1 MDDDYE
7 DETGSTIEEDYYTF
21 LNVPRN
27 ATTEQINTAYRHL
40 SRIYHPDKHV
50 ADVRKK
56 IEAEAL
62 FNRLKTAY
70 EVLSDPHKRAIYDS
84 LGVKGLETDG
94 WEVTLRQKT
103 PAEIREEYER
113 LAKER
118 EERALQQKTNPRG
131 NVTVMINATEILCP
145 YYDEFDEKI
154 LPTVEVSGI
163 SMSQSIDAP
172 ITVRDTVTL
181 SGSLSS
187 QKGIGNGA
195 FSVSGRRLLNKGWV
209 AVDLT
214 AGNGPSLGV
223 KGSRTLSQKVFAN
236 FGAGL
241 NLRSNGIV
249 PTFMSSLACQLG
261 KHTVGYLTY
270 NLAGSARSMSTTVE
284 QNTDRHHFQVTL
296 LLGIPHC
303 YISAAYTRKLLEQE
317 LKLRVATKVGTFG
330 VLAEYGAE
338 KKISKYSSVVATV
351 SVGVPTGVTLKL
363 KFIRSTQTFIFPI
376 HLSEEII
383 PAAVFYATVTPLCVF
398 FVVKKLVIEPMNDEK
413 RQRKIDKTKEVNRER
428 MAAKKKEAESSID
441 LMSATFARIREDETK
456 NHGLII
462 ELATY
467 GRSEAEDE
475 ERFDVSVPLQCLVRN
490 SQLNLHATPK
500 SELPGFYDP
509 CVGEDKTLRVRF
521 TYRDQSHSIEIID
534 KESLQLPGSL
544 AAK

>member
-1 MDDDYE
+1 MDDDY
-7 DETGSTIEEDYYTF
+7 DEELGATMEEDYYTF

-131 NVTVMINATEILCP
+131 NVTVMVNATEILCP
-145 YYDEFDEKI
+145 YYDEFDEKL
-154 LPTVEVSGI
+154 LPTVEVTGI
-163 SMSQSIDAP
+163 SMSQQIDAP
-172 ITVRDTVTL
+172 LTVRDTVTL
-181 SGSLSS
+181 AGSLSA

-195 FSVSGRRLLNKGWV
+195 VSVTGRRLLNKGWV
-209 AVDLT
+209 AVDVS
-214 AGNGPSLGV
+214 AGNGPSVGV

-236 FGAGL
+236 FGGSL
-241 NLRSNGIV
+241 NLRSGAIV
-249 PTFMSSLACQLG
+249 PTFMSSLACQLS

-270 NLAGSARSMSTTVE
+270 NLSGMTRSMSTTVE
-284 QNTDRHHFQVTL
+284 QNTEKHHFQVTL
-296 LLGIPHC
+296 LVGIPHS
-303 YISAAYTRKLLEQE
+303 YISAAYTRKLQEQE
-317 LKLRVATKVGTFG
+317 LKLRVATKLGTFG

-363 KFIRSTQTFIFPI
+363 KFTRSTQTFIFPI

-398 FVVKKLVIEPMNDEK
+398 FVLKRLVIEPMNDEK
-413 RQRKIDKTKEVNRER
+413 RQRRIDKTKEVNRER

-441 LMSATFARIREDETK
+441 LMSATFERIRDDETK
-456 NHGLII
+456 THGLII
-462 ELATY
+462 DRATY
-467 GRSEAEDE
+467 GRVRAENE
-475 ERFDVSVPLQCLVRN
+475 ERFDVTVPLQCLVK
-490 SQLNLHATPK
+490 SGQLKLHATPK

-509 CVGEDKTLRVRF
+509 CVGEEKTLRIRC
-521 TYRDQSHSIEIID
+521 TYRETSHSIEISD
-534 KESLQLPGSL
+534 NESLQLPGTLL
-544 AAK
+544 AN

>member
-249 PTFMSSLACQLG
+249 PTFMSSDFFLPPKKTALACQLG

-303 YISAAYTRKLLEQE
+303 YISAAYTRKLLDQE

-363 KFIRSTQTFIFPI
+363 K
-376 HLSEEII
+376 
-383 PAAVFYATVTPLCVF
+383 
-398 FVVKKLVIEPMNDEK
+398 
-413 RQRKIDKTKEVNRER
+413 
-428 MAAKKKEAESSID
+428 
-441 LMSATFARIREDETK
+441 
-456 NHGLII
+456 
-462 ELATY
+462 
-467 GRSEAEDE
+467 
-475 ERFDVSVPLQCLVRN
+475 
-490 SQLNLHATPK
+490 
-500 SELPGFYDP
+500 
-509 CVGEDKTLRVRF
+509 
-521 TYRDQSHSIEIID
+521 
-534 KESLQLPGSL
+534 
-544 AAK
+544 

>member
-1 MDDDYE
+1 MDDDFG
-7 DETGSTIEEDYYTF
+7 DESSTIIEEDYYTF
-21 LNVPRN
+21 LNVPKN

-84 LGVKGLETDG
+84 LGVRGLETDG
-94 WEVTLRQKT
+94 WELTLRQKT

-113 LAKER
+113 LEKER
-118 EERALQQKTNPRG
+118 EARALQQKTNPRG
-131 NVTVMINATEILCP
+131 NVTVMINATEILSP

-154 LPTVEVSGI
+154 IPSVEVSGI
-163 SMSQSIDAP
+163 SMTQSIDAP
-172 ITVRDTVTL
+172 LTLRDTVTL

-195 FSVSGRRLLNKGWV
+195 FTVSGRRLLNKGWV

-214 AGNGPSLGV
+214 AGNGPAVGV

-236 FGAGL
+236 FGGSL
-241 NLRSNGIV
+241 NLRSNVLV
-249 PTFMSSLACQLG
+249 PAFMSSLACQLS

-270 NLAGSARSMSTTVE
+270 NIGGSARSMSTVVE
-284 QNTDRHHFQVTL
+284 QNTEKHQFQLTL
-296 LLGIPHC
+296 LVGIPHC
-303 YISAAYTRKLLEQE
+303 YVSAAYTRKLLEQE

-351 SVGVPTGVTLKL
+351 SVGVPTGVTLKI
-363 KFIRSTQTFIFPI
+363 KYIRSTQTFIFPI

-383 PAAVFYATVTPLCVF
+383 PAAVFYATVTPLCIF
-398 FVVKKLVIEPMNDEK
+398 FVVKKLVIEPLNDEK
-413 RQRKIDKTKEVNRER
+413 RQKKIEKAKEVNRER

-441 LMSATFARIREDETK
+441 LMSATFARIREDESKTK
-456 NHGLII
+456 GLII
-462 ELATY
+462 DVATY
-467 GRSEAEDE
+467 GKADSTDE
-475 ERFDVSVPLQCLVRN
+475 ERFDVTIPLQCLVRN

-509 CVGEDKTLRVRF
+509 CVGEDKTLRVQF
-521 TYRDQSHSIEIID
+521 TYREKNHSMEIND
-534 KESLQLPGSL
+534 KEPLQLPGL
-544 AAK
+544 LGK